1 MTRSRHDSNRELIAQ
16 GSGNIASACVGGMPG
31 AGQMGATLVNLTS
44 GGQTRISGVIE
55 GVLSLIT
62 FPRPGKPHCLDSGR
76 LPGGHPDHRRRA
88 HDRPHSL
95 HLLDSPWTRFD
106 FFVVLTVVA
115 VALSATA

>member
-31 AGQMGATLVNLTS
+31 AGRWERRWSISPAVA
-44 GGQTRISGVIE
+44 RRVSGVIE

-62 FPRPGKPHCLDSGR
+62 FLALGSLIAWIPVAALAAILIIVGVRMI
-76 LPGGHPDHRRRA
+76 
-88 HDRPHSL
+88 DRTACN
-95 HLLDSPWTRFD
+95 LLDSPWTRFD

-115 VALSATA
+115 VALLATA